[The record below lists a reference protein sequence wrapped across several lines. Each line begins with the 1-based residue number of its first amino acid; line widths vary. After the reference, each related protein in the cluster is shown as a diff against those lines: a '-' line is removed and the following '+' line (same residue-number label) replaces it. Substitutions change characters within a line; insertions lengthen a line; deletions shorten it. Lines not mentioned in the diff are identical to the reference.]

1 MAERV
6 VPRPPVDEGERGGV
20 VRAVREE
27 RAVVAAAAPVP
38 AAALVPAAAP
48 VVAPRPVVTGSPVVA
63 GAIGAAPE
71 ELWKRVLAAAGSG
84 AKAALASKA
93 RLERIEGSQAVLVA
107 SPTHAATV
115 RTSAKMLGDLIG
127 EVLGRPVVVTVREG
141 EGPVGAVVGSAVV
154 ERVAARV
161 AGGGGGGGG
170 GGGEGLREHPLVRT
184 AQDLFPGARVV
195 DVQGPG
201 E

>member
-27 RAVVAAAAPVP
+27 RAVVA
-38 AAALVPAAAP
+38 VPAAAP
-48 VVAPRPVVTGSPVVA
+48 VLVPVPVPAPVVASSPVVA
-63 GAIGAAPE
+63 GAAPE
-71 ELWKRVLAAAGSG
+71 ELWRRVLAAAGSG

-141 EGPVGAVVGSAVV
+141 EGPVGGTVAAGASAVA
-154 ERVAARV
+154 ERVPMRV
-161 AGGGGGGGG
+161 ASGGGGAGGGGGGG

-184 AQDLFPGARVV
+184 VQDLFPGARVV
-195 DVQGPG
+195 DVQGRV